1 MFQIFKKMEY
11 LTNFSSLIYLPLLKY
26 RGTQMQ
32 IMNKY
37 KQKFEINKTIFLII
51 ASILA
56 ASALT
61 IRLFTLQ
68 IINHSYYEQVATR
81 EQLGYTEI
89 PAKRGEI
96 LIKDFSSG
104 EEFPLATN
112 ITLNLL
118 YADPVLIK
126 NPAYVAEQITPL
138 LFDLN
143 EERAADEERLRKLEK
158 TIPPET
164 TEEEKEKILKPLTD
178 PELQEQ
184 FKQEIL
190 KKISQTRRS
199 EILLVT
205 DMDQKKLDQIQ
216 ILKLAGIKIDNKKV
230 FAYPDQISN
239 LKNTATL
246 LAPLIEIPSKKLEK
260 ILKGENRYVVL
271 KTKLAP
277 EISDKIKQMK
287 SKDKDDQFIGLG
299 MKEEY
304 FRYYP
309 EGILGANMLG
319 YVNKENIGQ
328 YGIESSF
335 NTQLQGVKGE
345 FQTKMDSLGRQI
357 TVGES
362 VLKPA
367 IDGDDIVLTI
377 DRSIQMKVEKILE
390 EGVKEFMADNGQ
402 ILIMNPQT
410 GAIIAMAHYPSFDP
424 NIYGDVFKK
433 IEITFT
439 PEERERFVATKT
451 PGTYYFYENVDEVKR
466 YLVFEEIGEDKQI
479 HYYRYANFVGPEVY
493 HNKIVSW
500 PYEPGSVFKAIVM
513 AMAIDDGDVTP
524 NTTYNDAGPVK
535 VDFNVYTQKYDFEIK
550 NSTGYHGLVNM
561 TTVLAMSLNTGMT
574 FVSKKIGPALMYSYL
589 KKFGLLDRTDIEFDA
604 EALGSVEHFDGW
616 TESELATHAFGQGLT
631 ITMIQLANAYSVIAN
646 GGILMQPFI
655 VQEIRHKDGS
665 KLTTDPAEIRRVIS
679 EETSS
684 KVSAM
689 LVQAVENGVAKKAK
703 LDNHYIAGKTG
714 TAQTYKN
721 GRVLTGRGT
730 TVATI
735 IGFAPIKD
743 PKFVIVV
750 KYDRPRTSVWAD
762 DTASIT
768 FKKLAEYLF
777 DYYNIPPDK

>member
-1 MFQIFKKMEY
+1 MY
-11 LTNFSSLIYLPLLKY
+11 SSLLKCPSAFNKS
-26 RGTQMQ
+26 
-32 IMNKY
+32 MNKY
-37 KQKFEINKTIFLII
+37 RQKIEINKTIFLII
-51 ASILA
+51 ASALA
-56 ASALT
+56 ASALF
-61 IRLFTLQ
+61 IRLFDLQ
-68 IINHSYYEQVATR
+68 VLSHDYYEKVATR

-96 LIKDFSSG
+96 LIKDLSSG

-118 YADPVLIK
+118 YADPTLIK
-126 NPAYVAEQITPL
+126 NPAYVVDQLTPL
-138 LFDLN
+138 LFNL
-143 EERAADEERLRKLEK
+143 EEDRAADEERLKKLAK
-158 TIPPET
+158 NLPPEI
-164 TEEEKEKILKPLTD
+164 TEEEKAKILQPLTD
-178 PELQEQ
+178 TELQEQ
-184 FKQEIL
+184 FKQVFL

-199 EILLVT
+199 EILLT
-205 DMDQKKLDQIQ
+205 NNLEKSKIDQIA
-216 ILKLAGIKIDNKKV
+216 ILKLGGIKIDNQKV

-239 LKNTATL
+239 LQNSANL
-246 LAPLIEIPSKKLEK
+246 LAPLVEIPSLKLAQ

-271 KTKLAP
+271 KNKLAP
-277 EISDKIKQMK
+277 EISDKIKSMK
-287 SKDKDDQFIGLG
+287 SKDKDKQFIGLG

-309 EGILGANMLG
+309 EGKLGANVLG
-319 YVNKENIGQ
+319 YVNRENIGQ

-335 NTQLQGVKGE
+335 NTQLQGIKGE
-345 FQTKMDSLGRQI
+345 FQTKKDSIGRQI

-367 IDGDDIVLTI
+367 VDGDDIVLTI
-377 DRSIQMKVEKILE
+377 DRSIQLKIEKLLE

-402 ILIMNPQT
+402 ILIMNPKT

-424 NIYGDVFKK
+424 NIYGDVFRK
-433 IEITFT
+433 IEVNFT
-439 PEERERFVATKT
+439 PEEIARLVPTKT
-451 PGTYYFYENVDEVKR
+451 PETYYFYENEEEAKR
-466 YLVFEEIGEDKQI
+466 YIVFETPDENKKV
-479 HYYRYANFVGPEVY
+479 HYYRYANIVGPEVY

-524 NTTYNDAGPVK
+524 NTTYNDSGPVK

-574 FVSKKIGPALMYSYL
+574 FISKKIGPALMYSYL
-589 KKFGLLDRTDIEFDA
+589 KKFGLLDRTDIEFDT
-604 EALGSVEHFDGW
+604 ESLGSVEHFDGW
-616 TESELATHAFGQGLT
+616 TESELATHAFGQGIT
-631 ITMIQLANAYSVIAN
+631 ITMMQLANAYSAIAN

-655 VQEIRHKDGS
+655 VQEVRHKDGS
-665 KLTTDPAEIRRVIS
+665 KLTTDPTEIRRVIS

-684 KVSAM
+684 KVTAM
-689 LVQAVENGVAKKAK
+689 LIQAVEVGVAKKAK
-703 LDNHYIAGKTG
+703 LDTHYMAGKTG

-730 TVATI
+730 TIGTLV
-735 IGFAPIKD
+735 GFAPIKD
-743 PKFVIVV
+743 PKFMIVV
-750 KYDRPRTSVWAD
+750 KYDRPRSSVWAD
-762 DTASIT
+762 DTASVT
-768 FKKLAEYLF
+768 FNKIAAYLF